1 MSEENTITEGM
12 PTENTESVEQ
22 NIVENTVSADESSSV
37 ETPTAVETA
46 PVAETVAEE
55 PATVAETVAEEAVTA
70 MEPVEPIIAGTVESP
85 VESTPETVTTEA
97 AAPTPTPEEAAAAE
111 EARLAAKRERE
122 RKRAEEN
129 ARRQK
134 EQEERDATFAEL
146 EQIKAND
153 GTIVVNVG
161 EKVKG
166 GYRVTYK
173 NVKLFLPSSHYSLK
187 RVMENAE
194 ADEAI
199 GKDFTVHLIEA
210 KKDEQNRTTLVVS
223 RKRLLEEEFYAIIKA
238 GDTVTGTVSSISTFG
253 VFVDLNG
260 GVEGLIHISR
270 LSQQRV
276 EDANGLYKRGDKIE
290 AKVISIDREKHRI
303 SLSRREFEPSPWEGL
318 SEKFPVG
325 LRAMGKVKRLAEF
338 GAYVALAPGIEGLLR
353 NSELSWGRR
362 IGHPSEIL
370 KVGQDIMVQV
380 LSTDEAKKRL
390 ALGYK
395 QTQPNP
401 WESVAEKYPIGME
414 VTVTLS
420 QSTPR
425 GLVVRVSDDLE
436 GFMPRGRMGGFANK
450 TTSLVPGDSIESV
463 VIDINGES
471 ETFILAPKDTSYAD
485 GEAPAE
491 RNNDRGGNRDR
502 NNDRGNRGGR
512 SDMRDRE
519 DVKIAPELQG
529 KQTINLM
536 DLLSE
541 EERER
546 LRG

>member
-1 MSEENTITEGM
+1 MSEENTITEGT
-12 PTENTESVEQ
+12 PTENTESV
-22 NIVENTVSADESSSV
+22 VENNVENAAPAEISAPEQPAVAESAPASDAPV
-37 ETPTAVETA
+37 EAA
-46 PVAETVAEE
+46 PAAAVAET
-55 PATVAETVAEEAVTA
+55 PADT
-70 MEPVEPIIAGTVESP
+70 
-85 VESTPETVTTEA
+85 A
-97 AAPTPTPEEAAAAE
+97 AAPVPTPEEAAAAE

-129 ARRQK
+129 AKRQK

-153 GTIVVNVG
+153 GTIVVNVS

-166 GYRVTYK
+166 GYRVVYK
-173 NVKLFLPSSHYSLK
+173 NVKLFLPTSHFTLK
-187 RVMENAE
+187 RIPDNVEN
-194 ADEAI
+194 DDAI
-199 GKDFTVHLIEA
+199 GKDFTVHIIEA

-223 RKRLLEEEFYAIIKA
+223 RKRLLEEEFYALIKP
-238 GDTVTGTVSSISTFG
+238 GDTVNGTVSSVSTFG
-253 VFVDLNG
+253 VFVDLSG
-260 GVEGLIHISR
+260 GIEGLIHISR
-270 LSQQRV
+270 LTQHRV
-276 EDANGLYKRGDKIE
+276 EDASTLYKRGDKIE
-290 AKVISIDREKHRI
+290 AKVISIDREKNRI

-318 SEKFPVG
+318 AEKFPVG
-325 LRAMGKVKRLAEF
+325 LRTTGKVKRLAEF

-370 KVGQDIMVQV
+370 TVGQDIMVQV

-401 WESVAEKYPIGME
+401 WISVTEKFPIGTE

-425 GLVVRVSDDLE
+425 GLVVRVNEDLE
-436 GFMPRGRMGGFANK
+436 GFMPRGRMGGFVNK
-450 TTSLVPGDSIESV
+450 ISALVPGDSIESV

-471 ETFILAPKDTSYAD
+471 ETFILAPKDTSYPE
-485 GEAPAE
+485 GTSAPE
-491 RNNDRGGNRDR
+491 RSSNRE
-502 NNDRGNRGGR
+502 RGNDRGGR
-512 SDMRDRE
+512 SDMRDRDE
-519 DVKIAPELQG
+519 VKIAPELQG
-529 KQTINLM
+529 QQSINLM

>member
-12 PTENTESVEQ
+12 PTENTESVVQ
-22 NIVENTVSADESSSV
+22 NIVENTVSADESTSAELSAV
-37 ETPTAVETA
+37 VETA
-46 PVAETVAEE
+46 PVAETVVEDAN
-55 PATVAETVAEEAVTA
+55 VASD
-70 MEPVEPIIAGTVESP
+70 TVEAAIAAPAENPTVSETETAE
-85 VESTPETVTTEA
+85 VAASTPTPEEA

-153 GTIVVNVG
+153 GTIIVNVG

-199 GKDFTVHLIEA
+199 GKDFTVHIIEA

-223 RKRLLEEEFYAIIKA
+223 RKRLLEEEFYALIKA
-238 GDTVTGTVSSISTFG
+238 GDTVTGTVSSISSFG

-270 LSQQRV
+270 LSQHRV
-276 EDANGLYKRGDKIE
+276 EDATGLYKRGDKIE

-318 SEKFPVG
+318 TEKFPTG

-362 IGHPSEIL
+362 VGHPSEIL

-401 WESVAEKYPIGME
+401 WESVAERFPIGTE

-450 TTSLVPGDSIESV
+450 TSSLVPGDSIESV

-491 RNNDRGGNRDR
+491 RGNNRGDRNQDRGG
-502 NNDRGNRGGR
+502 RGGR
-512 SDMRDRE
+512 SDMRDRDE
-519 DVKIAPELQG
+519 VKIAPELQG
-529 KQTINLM
+529 QQSINLM